1 MLIKKKKFYVTY
13 LLIYCF
19 YKLNLNVPLTEGEN
33 SFWLIAAPTFLGH
46 ALESTVIF
54 LFCNT

>member
-1 MLIKKKKFYVTY
+1 M
-13 LLIYCF
+13 
-19 YKLNLNVPLTEGEN
+19 PLTEGEN

-54 LFCNT
+54 LFRNT